1 MYAIVRKDRGGFYTS
16 VVFGF
21 FCKPQA
27 GGLFKKP
34 RKNPSDYFYLVLNE
48 DKTCLVK
55 HYLFP
60 QKSKRLDPRIL
71 IVEADQSD
79 WVLDSEGQG
88 CVSFLQSPDL
98 SSDEIALDTTSLKR
112 CIQMDAEHV
121 YHAYVDVTSNDDLE
135 NLMFASRC
143 FHDAY
148 ILAFHQE
155 DDSIYV
161 LFDGVWGC
169 RIEIWFAG
177 DAACNAEIRNPQ
189 QCDIYWYSAS
199 LLRKGDFIYLID
211 DENATPEDLDDGHYC
226 WFKARQMR
234 YHIIPNP

>member
-79 WVLDSEGQG
+79 WYWTPKDKAAFRSSSPLI
-88 CVSFLQSPDL
+88 FLQM
-98 SSDEIALDTTSLKR
+98 KWR
-112 CIQMDAEHV
+112 WIQ
-121 YHAYVDVTSNDDLE
+121 
-135 NLMFASRC
+135 
-143 FHDAY
+143 
-148 ILAFHQE
+148 
-155 DDSIYV
+155 
-161 LFDGVWGC
+161 
-169 RIEIWFAG
+169 
-177 DAACNAEIRNPQ
+177 
-189 QCDIYWYSAS
+189 
-199 LLRKGDFIYLID
+199 LL
-211 DENATPEDLDDGHYC
+211 
-226 WFKARQMR
+226 
-234 YHIIPNP
+234 